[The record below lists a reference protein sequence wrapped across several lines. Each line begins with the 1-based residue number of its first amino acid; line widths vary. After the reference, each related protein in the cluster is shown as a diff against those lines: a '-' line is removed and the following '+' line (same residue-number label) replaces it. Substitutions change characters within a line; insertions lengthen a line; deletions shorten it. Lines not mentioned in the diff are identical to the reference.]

1 MVEEQ
6 EMFGSM
12 INLNEVQDVAKSQL
26 PNIITASLAMGLMS
40 YYGGDNQ
47 SRSLRKMATM
57 AGGQLAGSVFVDMMH
72 KSGKIDDPNGKVAMG
87 IEALVAGS
95 FYSVVALRGL
105 RLPNVNNRQFQEAVG
120 GSLAGSV
127 LGPMLDKQLRASKED
142 A

>member
-6 EMFGSM
+6 EMFGSL
-12 INLNEVQDVAKSQL
+12 INLNEIQEVGKSQL

-47 SRSLRKMATM
+47 SQSLRKMATM
-57 AGGQLAGSVFVDMMH
+57 AGGQLAGSVLVDMLH
-72 KSGKIDDPNGKVAMG
+72 KSGKIDDPNGKVGMA
-87 IEALVAGS
+87 IEALAAGG

-105 RLPNVNNRQFQEAVG
+105 RLPNVNNRQFQEAVA
-120 GSLAGSV
+120 GSLTGAIA
-127 LGPMLDKQLRASKED
+127 GPMLDKQLRASKED